1 VSRIPSINSL
11 VEVVFDDTRTYRS
24 RMEDVA
30 DDVLTV
36 AAPIGAGDVEPPALG
51 EVFVLAWA
59 DHRAR
64 HMVSVRL
71 TAMTTERPIRW
82 QVQVDGEPRRDN
94 RRNFMRAGGGG
105 EAVQI
110 QRSGRDDAA
119 AAKGAAAAE
128 DAAAAGG
135 RLIDIS
141 EAAIRC
147 WLGSCEYQPGELVAV
162 ATTLH
167 NHQLELV
174 GTVLSVRQPAPAGK
188 GAEIVVTYE
197 VDEARAQIIRRY
209 VMDYDLVE
217 RRRERDQAA

>member
-1 VSRIPSINSL
+1 MSRIPSINSL

-82 QVQVDGEPRRDN
+82 QGQVDGEPRRDN

-110 QRSGRDDAA
+110 QRSGRPNDAGAEAA
-119 AAKGAAAAE
+119 AAT
-128 DAAAAGG
+128 DG
-135 RLIDIS
+135 RLIDVS

-147 WLGSCEYQPGELVAV
+147 WLSSCEYQPGELVAV